1 MTRRIRSIDIAR
13 GLAILFMIWV
23 HVLETYATEEV
34 AKQAVFGKI
43 IYFLGSAPSAPVF
56 MTLMGISFMFS
67 RHQDMKFGVQRGI
80 KILLLAYVLNLCRY
94 VIPVFI
100 AKQINPIAIANWSEE
115 DSNLLWLFLTSDI
128 LQLAGI
134 SLIIMS
140 IVRRYVKNNWLIL
153 AIASVILLIAP
164 FLWGLKIGQPVIDEV
179 LNLFWG
185 AENKAYFP
193 VFPWLSFPLLGMFL
207 GSFLANSQEL
217 NRTFKRIGLIGL
229 PLTAIGL
236 VISFTNPSYHFGD
249 YYHPAQGGMIYMIGF
264 VMFWLWICNEIVNNF
279 PRNRLLRLFDKW
291 SKDVTSIY
299 FIQWCIIEWLA
310 YIVGYQDK
318 DVISTIF
325 LMVSIALSSHF
336 INQIYQKYRQA
347 SSVKLTVS

>member
-1 MTRRIRSIDIAR
+1 
-13 GLAILFMIWV
+13 
-23 HVLETYATEEV
+23 
-34 AKQAVFGKI
+34 
-43 IYFLGSAPSAPVF
+43 
-56 MTLMGISFMFS
+56 
-67 RHQDMKFGVQRGI
+67 
-80 KILLLAYVLNLCRY
+80 
-94 VIPVFI
+94 
-100 AKQINPIAIANWSEE
+100 
-115 DSNLLWLFLTSDI
+115 LTSDI

-134 SLIIMS
+134 SLMIMS
-140 IVRRYVKNNWLIL
+140 ILRRYIKNYWLIL

-164 FLWGLKIGQPVIDEV
+164 CLWGLKSGQPVIDEV

-217 NRTFKRIGLIGL
+217 NRTFKQIGLIGL
-229 PLTAIGL
+229 PLTSIGL

-279 PRNRLLRLFDKW
+279 PRNKLLRLFDRW

-310 YIVGYQDK
+310 YFVGYQDK
-318 DVISTIF
+318 DIISTIF

-347 SSVKLTVS
+347 SSVKLTV